1 MGSKHLV
8 TNWRKLVRNRFRI
21 RTNPRRELLE
31 PLYIFSGAIERGIK
45 VDSGLHLGKSGGSAA
60 FLFECLSET
69 PVCYRHRR
77 LKALGWLA

>member
-1 MGSKHLV
+1 MRCESR
-8 TNWRKLVRNRFRI
+8 RK
-21 RTNPRRELLE
+21 LLE

-60 FLFECLSET
+60 FFFEYLSEA
-69 PVCYRHRR
+69 PVSYRHRW